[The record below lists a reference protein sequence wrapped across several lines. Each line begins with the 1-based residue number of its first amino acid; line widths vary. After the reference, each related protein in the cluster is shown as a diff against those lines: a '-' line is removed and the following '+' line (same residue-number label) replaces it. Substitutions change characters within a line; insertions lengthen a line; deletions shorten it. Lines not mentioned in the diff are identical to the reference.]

1 MAVKN
6 ERIDLRVPSA
16 LKAMVAEAAKASGLS
31 ISAFIAAAA
40 RDQAE
45 RVLRAQ
51 RILMLSNHDRDLFL
65 TALDR
70 PARPAPKSVQ
80 RAKARHKDHVE

>member
-1 MAVKN
+1 MTTKN

-16 LKAMVAEAAKASGLS
+16 LKAMVAEASEASGLS

-45 RVLRAQ
+45 RVLRSRQ
-51 RILMLSNHDRDLFL
+51 VLMLSNRDRDQFL
-65 TALDR
+65 AALDR
-70 PARPAPKSVQ
+70 PARPVPSAVQ
-80 RAKARHKDHVE
+80 RAKKRYQGHVE